1 MNSKKWK
8 QRAWLVAVAFI
19 LICVVNPE
27 LRALVFLIDV
37 LSLEVFLLIAGLQLK
52 GLWLVVRPAAGNL
65 LASLTRSLGAAARH
79 LGFATDAL
87 SPRAQSTSC
96 KRASL
101 LTLQPR
107 KVQSDSAFADTDV
120 NE

>member
-87 SPRAQSTSC
+87 SPRVPMALLAQQTVWATRMAL
-96 KRASL
+96 RA
-101 LTLQPR
+101 R
-107 KVQSDSAFADTDV
+107 AWRM
-120 NE
+120 